1 MRWFMAGL
9 PGLVENVFELLG
21 PSTHGQFYIDRAEA
35 KVYYTP
41 HPSEDMTKAVVSL
54 ARPSSNLRLSP
65 AFLYCQKA
73 AMQFF

>member
-21 PSTHGQFYIDRAEA
+21 PSTHGQFFIDRTEA

-41 HPSEDMTKAVVSL
+41 HPSEDMTKAEVS
-54 ARPSSNLRLSP
+54 
-65 AFLYCQKA
+65 A
-73 AMQFF
+73 A